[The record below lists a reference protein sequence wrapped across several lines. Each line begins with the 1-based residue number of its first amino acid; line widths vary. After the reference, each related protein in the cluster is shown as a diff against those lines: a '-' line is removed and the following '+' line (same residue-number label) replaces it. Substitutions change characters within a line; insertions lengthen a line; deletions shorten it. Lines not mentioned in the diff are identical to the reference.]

1 MAPPA
6 RPRHDVG
13 RIRHEAGYIV
23 GPIGPIGPIGVGV
36 GVGVDG
42 EAEDIK

>member
-23 GPIGPIGPIGVGV
+23 GPIGPIGVGVGV

>member
-13 RIRHEAGYIV
+13 RIRHGAGYIV
-23 GPIGPIGPIGVGV
+23 GPIVAIGVGD
-36 GVGVDG
+36 DG